1 MSEVAAPS
9 APSAAPAES
18 SNAAHS
24 TQPKAEPA
32 RQLVDLGDEKMDL
45 EALKRER
52 KKWQEADKRFREV
65 AKEKESI
72 AQFRKRLAEDPESV
86 LTEMPELGAKK
97 YEIAQKWLIEHLD
110 QEAGRPPDP
119 SDDEIRKLKRAL
131 QERQEAEQQERQ
143 TKEQQE
149 FQAAVEDRKNVLG
162 ATLAKAIELTPFAKV
177 PELQAEA
184 IREMASYMRMLRQAG
199 YDASPEE
206 IADHVKNQRLKAFQ
220 LLVSHL
226 DGDGIL
232 EVLGQDLA
240 KKVQRAH
247 LAKIRTQRQAPPPKI
262 DESWEPASAA
272 APKREF
278 ADPMSLRRR

>member
-1 MSEVAAPS
+1 MSDAAAPAPSSTPVESSNVAPS
-9 APSAAPAES
+9 AE
-18 SNAAHS
+18 
-24 TQPKAEPA
+24 PKSEPA
-32 RQLVDLGDEKMDL
+32 RQLIDLGDEKMDL

-65 AKEKESI
+65 AKERESI
-72 AQFRKRLAEDPESV
+72 AQFRKRLADDPESV
-86 LTEMPELGAKK
+86 LAEMPELGSKK
-97 YEIAQKWLIEHLD
+97 YEIAQKWLLEHMD

-119 SDDEIRKLKRAL
+119 RDDEIRKLKRAL
-131 QERQEAEQQERQ
+131 QERQEREEQERQ
-143 TKEQQE
+143 TQEQRE

-184 IREMASYMRMLRQAG
+184 IREMASYMRMLKQAG
-199 YDASPEE
+199 YEASPEE

-226 DGDGIL
+226 DGEGIL

-262 DESWEPASAA
+262 DESWQPDNSNAA
-272 APKREF
+272 KREF
-278 ADPMSLRRR
+278 ADPFSLRRR